1 MTEGE
6 KMKLKELTEN
16 IESTCLEYKVSL
28 EAEKPRSWLKSVSA
42 FANTAG
48 GCIVFG
54 VTDKDHQVVGLN
66 DAQTVGSRIAE
77 LISAR
82 IQPHADYEMTVM
94 ESGIPGRPCLALE
107 IYCGRHTPY
116 YYVHEQTKECFVRRG
131 DRSELATPLE
141 LNNLILKGMHET
153 YDALPSGYA
162 LSDVSFTLLGA
173 TFKKETGDDFNPAK
187 DLRSMKLVDEKGIV
201 TYAGLLLC
209 DQGYLRQSKIVCT
222 RWKGTEKGAIDGDA
236 LDDEEFSGASLIML
250 LTSAEA
256 FIRSN
261 SRKPWTIRGMRREEQ
276 SDYPFRAV
284 REVLVNAL
292 IHRDYQYAGAEVHV
306 DMYDDRMEITS
317 PGGMMSGSRIQDLNL
332 HHVPSMRRNEII
344 SDIFGRLH
352 YMDRRGSG
360 LSRVLNAYAGLQ
372 EQPAFY
378 SDASFF
384 QVVLPNRSAA
394 ERVGMN
400 APDASGSET
409 YHEKVYSSLENV
421 QLSGGKVYSSSENVQ
436 FSPEAIQL
444 PGEKVQLSEE
454 EQRRADLQR
463 WMVSLAGTQF
473 KSRTFARLI
482 QFYLKY
488 GHEYSFNRENVMT
501 QMNIKPAAASRLLQ
515 KCTACGIM
523 RKERNG
529 VYYFNKTK

>member
-1 MTEGE
+1 MD
-6 KMKLKELTEN
+6 LKELTEG
-16 IESTCLEYKVSL
+16 IESTCLDYKVSL
-28 EAEKPRSWLKSVSA
+28 EEEKPRSWLKSVSA

-48 GCIVFG
+48 GCIIFG
-54 VTDKDHQVVGLN
+54 VADKDHRAVGL
-66 DAQTVGSRIAE
+66 DDVQTVGSRIAE

-82 IQPHADYEMTVM
+82 IQPHADYEMTVV

-131 DRSELATPLE
+131 DRSEPATPLE

-153 YDALPSGYA
+153 YDALPSGYK

-187 DLRSMKLVDEKGIV
+187 DLTSMKLVDEKGIV

-209 DQGYLRQSKIVCT
+209 DQGYLRQSKIICT
-222 RWKGTEKGAIDGDA
+222 RWKGTEKGAVDGDA

-250 LTSAEA
+250 LTNAEA

-317 PGGMMSGSRIQDLNL
+317 PGGMMSGSRIQDLNPR
-332 HHVPSMRRNEII
+332 HVPSMRRNEII
-344 SDIFGRLH
+344 SDIFGRLR

-360 LSRVLNAYAGLQ
+360 LSRILNSYAGLKK
-372 EQPAFY
+372 QPEFY
-378 SDASFF
+378 SEATFF
-384 QVVLPNRSAA
+384 LVSMPNRSVT
-394 ERVGMN
+394 ERAGTDI
-400 APDASGSET
+400 ADTPGGET
-409 YHEKVYSSLENV
+409 DHEKVYSSPENV
-421 QLSGGKVYSSSENVQ
+421 QLPPEEMPLSGKKVYSSPEKVQ
-436 FSPEAIQL
+436 LS
-444 PGEKVQLSEE
+444 GEKLQLSEE
-454 EQRRADLQR
+454 EQRQTDLQR

-473 KSRTFARLI
+473 KSRTIDRLI

-488 GHEYSFNRENVMT
+488 GYEYSFNRENVMA
-501 QMNIKPAAASRLLQ
+501 QMDIKAAAASRLLQ
-515 KCTACGIM
+515 KCTACGIT

-529 VYYFNKTK
+529 VYYFNKAI

>member
-1 MTEGE
+1 
-6 KMKLKELTEN
+6 
-16 IESTCLEYKVSL
+16 
-28 EAEKPRSWLKSVSA
+28 
-42 FANTAG
+42 
-48 GCIVFG
+48 
-54 VTDKDHQVVGLN
+54 
-66 DAQTVGSRIAE
+66 
-77 LISAR
+77 
-82 IQPHADYEMTVM
+82 
-94 ESGIPGRPCLALE
+94 
-107 IYCGRHTPY
+107 
-116 YYVHEQTKECFVRRG
+116 
-131 DRSELATPLE
+131 
-141 LNNLILKGMHET
+141 
-153 YDALPSGYA
+153 
-162 LSDVSFTLLGA
+162 
-173 TFKKETGDDFNPAK
+173 
-187 DLRSMKLVDEKGIV
+187 
-201 TYAGLLLC
+201 
-209 DQGYLRQSKIVCT
+209 
-222 RWKGTEKGAIDGDA
+222 
-236 LDDEEFSGASLIML
+236 
-250 LTSAEA
+250 
-256 FIRSN
+256 
-261 SRKPWTIRGMRREEQ
+261 
-276 SDYPFRAV
+276 
-284 REVLVNAL
+284 
-292 IHRDYQYAGAEVHV
+292 
-306 DMYDDRMEITS
+306 
-317 PGGMMSGSRIQDLNL
+317 
-332 HHVPSMRRNEII
+332 
-344 SDIFGRLH
+344 
-352 YMDRRGSG
+352 MDRRGSG

-409 YHEKVYSSLENV
+409 YHEKVYSSL
-421 QLSGGKVYSSSENVQ
+421 ENVQ